1 MDRRENMRL
10 YLRCFYLLL
19 TTTLI
24 IAGCSGKANTEDTA
38 QYELISDQQEDSF
51 SGEASMAET
60 LEARADTDTLNRQII
75 YHAYL
80 DLEVRDFDS
89 ALETIEQISASIDGY
104 IVNRQTNQLDNHE
117 QQGHLTI
124 RIPQQDL
131 DFFLKSLESDNVAI
145 SYQQING
152 DDVTEQYLDL
162 ETRLA
167 SKQRVEARLLE
178 FIDDAENTEDLL
190 NISRDL
196 ADVQLEIEQLKG
208 QLQYYDNRIEYATVE
223 LNIEQ
228 VNTELVHEQDLQ
240 VWQRIKNQLLK
251 SYNLIVIGSTSLIVF
266 LIGNLPILLIVFLL
280 TWGLYRR
287 FYRKRKE
294 S

>member
-1 MDRRENMRL
+1 MRL
-10 YLRCFYLLL
+10 YLRCFYLLPM
-19 TTTLI
+19 TTLI
-24 IAGCSGKANTEDTA
+24 IAGCSGNTNTEDTA

-51 SGEASMAET
+51 SGEANMTET
-60 LEARADTDTLNRQII
+60 LEARAETDTLNRQII

-89 ALETIEQISASIDGY
+89 ALETIEQNSASIDGY
-104 IVNRQTNQLDNHE
+104 IVNRQINQLDNNE
-117 QQGHLTI
+117 QQGHFTI

-145 SYQQING
+145 SHQQING

-266 LIGNLPILLIVFLL
+266 LIGNLPILLIVSLL